1 MAAATPRHCC
11 ALGALLYRWK
21 VPALFDGLKRI
32 LVGRPFRTE
41 RLKRKPLPPRIAL
54 PIFSSSA
61 LSSLAYAPDEI
72 LLTLAMAGV
81 AATLLSPQVGL
92 AVLLVLLV
100 LVFSYRQSV
109 AAYPS
114 GGGDYEIVRTNL
126 GPRSGAA
133 VAAALLVDFVL
144 TVAVSSTSAAQY
156 VAAVIPALKDE
167 KALVAS
173 VIVAVLVIGNL
184 RGRGQGR
191 WALAIPV
198 YLFVAGMLLL
208 ILWGAV
214 LAMTGSLG
222 MAPSAELQ
230 IRPEQEFSTGLQ
242 GMAGALLILRAFS
255 TGSAALTGIEV
266 PISNVHTLSKPRA
279 RNAGRILLVIGVLSG
294 VLTLGTLFL
303 ARTTG
308 VKVVSDPQ
316 QSLLRDGQPVGPE
329 YLQAPVLTQ
338 LAEAVFG
345 GAGLGVILVAVLT
358 IGVLLM
364 AGNHAFNSFPNLAS
378 HLAGDGFL
386 PRQLRTRGDR
396 LGFSNGILAL
406 GLAAIAVIFAFK
418 GDVTILVQLYV
429 LGVFISF
436 TLSQAAMLRHW
447 SRILMQ
453 VTGRAARAAVHRKRL
468 LNLVGLVL
476 SALVLIVVLITR
488 FTHGAWL
495 AVVGILLLMAIM
507 ESLSRHYRQVDS
519 ELAVDFTQDATAL
532 PARVHALV
540 LVSTVRKPVLRA
552 IAFARASR
560 PSKLEAIMVDVE
572 AAKTERTLA
581 DWQLL
586 QIPVPITILAS
597 PYRTIADPL
606 IDHIRSIR
614 RVSPRDLVVVY
625 IPEYVVGHWWEQLV
639 HNQTALRV
647 KNRLHHEPGVVVAS
661 VPWRLLSTEAGGSEE
676 SSAHH

>member
-11 ALGALLYRWK
+11 AVGALLYRWK

-338 LAEAVFG
+338 LAEAVFA

-447 SRILMQ
+447 SRILVQ

-519 ELAVDFTQDATAL
+519 ELAVDFTQEATAL

-581 DWQLL
+581 DWHQL

>member
-1 MAAATPRHCC
+1 M
-11 ALGALLYRWK
+11 
-21 VPALFDGLKRI
+21 FDGLKRI

-41 RLKRKPLPPRIAL
+41 RLKRKPLPPEIAT

-81 AATLLSPQVGL
+81 AATLLSPLVGL
-92 AVLLVLLV
+92 AVLGVLLV
-100 LVFSYRQSV
+100 LVLSYRQSV

-126 GPRSGAA
+126 GPRPGAA

-156 VAAVIPALKDE
+156 VAAVFPAASGHR
-167 KALVAS
+167 ALIAS
-173 VIVAVLVIGNL
+173 LIVALLVLANL
-184 RGRGQGR
+184 RGRGKGR

-198 YLFVAGMLLL
+198 YLFVGGMLLM
-208 ILWGAV
+208 IAVGAF
-214 LAMTGSLG
+214 LALTGGLG
-222 MAPSAELQ
+222 QAPSAAFEIL
-230 IRPEQEFSTGLQ
+230 PEQQFATGLQ
-242 GMAGALLILRAFS
+242 GLAGALLILRAFS

-266 PISNVHTLSKPRA
+266 PISNVHTLSRPRA
-279 RNAGRILLVIGVLSG
+279 RNAGRILLAIGLLSG
-294 VLTLGTLFL
+294 VLTFGTLLL
-303 ARTTG
+303 ARATG

-316 QSLLRDGQPVGPE
+316 RSLTLDGAPVGAD
-329 YLQAPVLTQ
+329 YVQAPVLTQ

-345 GAGLGVILVAVLT
+345 GYGLGLVLVAALT
-358 IGVLLM
+358 IGVLLL
-364 AGNHAFNSFPNLAS
+364 AGHHAFNSFPNLAS

-406 GLAAIAVIFAFK
+406 GLAAIAVIYAFD
-418 GDVTILVQLYV
+418 GDVTILIQLYV
-429 LGVFISF
+429 LGVFVSF
-436 TLSQAAMLRHW
+436 TLSQAGMLRHW
-447 SRILMQ
+447 SRQRVQ
-453 VTGRAARAAVHRKRL
+453 VTGRPARAAIQRKRL

-476 SALVLIVVLITR
+476 SALVLLVVLVTR

-495 AVVGILLLMAIM
+495 AVVAILVLMAIM
-507 ESLSRHYRQVDS
+507 ESLSRHYRAVDR
-519 ELAVDFTQDATAL
+519 ELAVSQDQDAAAL

-572 AAKTERTLA
+572 SAKTERTLA
-581 DWQLL
+581 DWQRYR
-586 QIPVPITILAS
+586 IPVPITVLAS

-614 RVSPRDLVVVY
+614 RESPRDLVVVY

-661 VPWRLLSTEAGGSEE
+661 VPWRLLSSAAGTTEE

>member
-1 MAAATPRHCC
+1 M
-11 ALGALLYRWK
+11 
-21 VPALFDGLKRI
+21 PALFDGLKRI

-126 GPRSGAA
+126 GPRSGAV

-329 YLQAPVLTQ
+329 YMQAPVLTQ
-338 LAEAVFG
+338 LAEAVFA

-429 LGVFISF
+429 LGVFVSF

-447 SRILMQ
+447 SRILVQ

-519 ELAVDFTQDATAL
+519 ELAVDFTQEATAL

-581 DWQLL
+581 DWQQL